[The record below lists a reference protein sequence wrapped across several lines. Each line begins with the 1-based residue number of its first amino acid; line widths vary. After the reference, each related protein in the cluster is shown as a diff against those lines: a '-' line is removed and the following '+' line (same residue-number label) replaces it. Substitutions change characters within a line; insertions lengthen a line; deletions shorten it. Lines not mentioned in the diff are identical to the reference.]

1 MFSTSKDVL
10 LWVLSI
16 CLAFFTFFLC
26 WALYLMI
33 KMLRE
38 GNKAIKH
45 IQEKVDAACDVV
57 QTVKDKIVNS
67 ATSLNTMASS
77 VSRIIDFFKE
87 RKGRKKSAKNKDKSS
102 EDDF

>member
-10 LWVLSI
+10 LWVLSV

-38 GNKAIKH
+38 GNKAMEMIK
-45 IQEKVDAACDVV
+45 EKIEAFSDLML
-57 QTVKDKIVNS
+57 TIKEKIVNS
-67 ATSLNTMASS
+67 ATSLNTMASA
-77 VSRIIDFFKE
+77 VSKVIEFFKE
-87 RKGRKKSAKNKDKSS
+87 RKDKKKKKKSD